1 VPAVRRLISVASVTT
16 LSFSGALPAQQHD
29 KRGGHEAYPAHVLI
43 IRHAE
48 KPPEPSKSVDLTPTG
63 VARAKALP
71 QLFTSSAKGAG
82 PLPRPEFIF
91 AARDTKN
98 SHRPSETAAPLGAA
112 LGIPVDTR
120 FTDSDVKALAREILG
135 HRKFEGKT
143 VLIVWHQGTIPDLA
157 KALGATDAPRS
168 WKDSVFDRVWEI
180 TYSKNGKVSFEDRP
194 QHLLR
199 GDSAQ

>member
-1 VPAVRRLISVASVTT
+1 MMLSLPAT
-16 LSFSGALPAQQHD
+16 LLAQQHD
-29 KRGGHEAYPAHVLI
+29 KRSGHETYPAHVLI

-48 KPPEPSKSVDLTPTG
+48 KPPEPSKSVDLTSTG
-63 VARAKALP
+63 VARAKALA
-71 QLFTSSAKGAG
+71 QLFTSSGKGPD
-82 PLPRPEFIF
+82 PLPKPDFIF

-120 FTDSDVKALAREILG
+120 FTDAHVKALAREILS
-135 HRKFEGKT
+135 HDKYQGKT

-157 KALGATDAPRS
+157 KALGANDAPHS

-180 TYSKNGKVSFEDRP
+180 SFDKHGRVSFENRP
-194 QHLLR
+194 QHLLA
-199 GDSAQ
+199 GDSTK